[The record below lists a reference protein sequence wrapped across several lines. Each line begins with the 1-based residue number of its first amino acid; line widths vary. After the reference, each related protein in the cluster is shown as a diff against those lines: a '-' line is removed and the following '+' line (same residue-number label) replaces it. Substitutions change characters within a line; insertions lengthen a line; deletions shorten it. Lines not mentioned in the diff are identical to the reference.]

1 MENTSAWL
9 QKYDLPVPR
18 YTSYPAAPHF
28 TTDFGPEAFSAQLA
42 KIETRSPLSL
52 YAHFPFCRSLC
63 WYCGCNMKV
72 ASNSGA
78 MMAYAAAV
86 RREIELTAARIPARH
101 KVDSIHFGGGTPTWG
116 PRAGREAVAQAI
128 RAQFDVV
135 PDAEFSVEADPRTL
149 DGEIADEL
157 AALGV
162 NRVSIGVQDFDT
174 PVQEAINRIQPFS
187 VVERGV
193 MELRRA
199 GLRDLN
205 IDLIYGLPLQTPE
218 TVARTIELA
227 LSLAPQRIALFGY
240 AHVPWMKKHQKLVER
255 SPLPDAAQRLAL
267 FSAAQNTLTAHGF
280 VQIGIDHFAAPDD
293 KMARAAADGTL
304 HRNFQGYTTDTSPT
318 LLGFGA
324 SAISALPMSY
334 AQNDP
339 GIESYME
346 AVESGRLATVRGRHL
361 TGEDVRRREIIMNLM
376 CNARCTISPDIAA
389 QAAPAL
395 APLLDDGLCRW
406 EDGHDLAMTDAG
418 KPWVRVVAACFDSY
432 HAPGAARH
440 ARAV

>member
-9 QKYDLPVPR
+9 KKYDLPVPR

-28 TTDFGPEAFSAQLA
+28 TFDFGSEAFATALA
-42 KIETRSPLSL
+42 GIETQAPLSL
-52 YAHFPFCRSLC
+52 YIHFPFCRSLC

-72 ASNSGA
+72 ANDSGA
-78 MMAYAAAV
+78 MMPYATAV
-86 RREIELTAARIPARH
+86 RREIEMVAALIPGRK

-116 PRAGREAVAQAI
+116 PRAGREAVTQAL
-128 RAQFDVV
+128 RAQFDLA
-135 PDAEFSVEADPRTL
+135 PDTDFSVEADPRTL

-162 NRVSIGVQDFDT
+162 NRVSIGVQDFDA

-193 MELRRA
+193 MALRRA

-227 LSLAPQRIALFGY
+227 ISLTPQRIALFGY

-255 SPLPDAAQRLAL
+255 LPLPDAAQRLAL
-267 FSAAQNTLTAHGF
+267 FSAAQKTLTEHGF

-293 KMARAAADGTL
+293 KMARAAANGTL
-304 HRNFQGYTTDTSPT
+304 NRNFQGYTTDTSPT

-339 GIESYME
+339 GIESYIDTI
-346 AVESGRLATVRGRHL
+346 ASGRLATVRGRHL
-361 TGEDVRRREIIMNLM
+361 TAEDARRREIIMNLM
-376 CNARCTISPDIAA
+376 CNARCTISPDIAV

-395 APLLDDGLCRW
+395 APLVEDGLCRW
-406 EDGHDLAMTDAG
+406 ENRNDLVMTDEG

-432 HAPGAARH
+432 HAPSTARH

>member
-1 MENTSAWL
+1 MDKTKAWL
-9 QKYDLPVPR
+9 RKYDLPVPR

-28 TTDFGPEAFSAQLA
+28 TADFGPEAFAAQLA
-42 KIETRSPLSL
+42 RIEEGSPLSL
-52 YAHFPFCRSLC
+52 YVHFPFCRSLC

-72 ASNSGA
+72 ARDSDA
-78 MMAYAAAV
+78 MMSYAAAV
-86 RREIELTAARIPARH
+86 CREIELAAACIPSRQ

-116 PRAGREAVAQAI
+116 PRAGREAVMRAI
-128 RAQFDVV
+128 HERFEVA

-149 DGEIADEL
+149 NAEIADEL
-157 AALGV
+157 ADLGV

-174 PVQEAINRIQPFS
+174 PVQEAINRIQPFP

-193 MELRRA
+193 AQLRRA
-199 GLRDLN
+199 GIRDLN
-205 IDLIYGLPLQTPE
+205 IDLIYGLPLQTPDSI
-218 TVARTIELA
+218 ARTVELA
-227 LSLAPQRIALFGY
+227 ASLSPQRIALFGY
-240 AHVPWMKKHQKLVER
+240 AHVPWMKKHQRLVER
-255 SPLPDAAQRLAL
+255 SPLPDAEQRLAL
-267 FSAAQNTLTAHGF
+267 FAAAQNALMKHGF

-293 KMARAAADGTL
+293 KMARALAAGTL
-304 HRNFQGYTTDTSPT
+304 NRNFQGYTTDTSPV

-339 GIESYME
+339 SIESYMT
-346 AVESGRLATVRGRHL
+346 AVESGRFATVRGRHL
-361 TGEDVRRREIIMNLM
+361 TREDLRRRDIIMSLM
-376 CNARCTISPDIAA
+376 CNARCAVSPDIAA
-389 QAAPAL
+389 LAASAL
-395 APLLDDGLCRW
+395 APLVEDGLCRW
-406 EDGHDLAMTDAG
+406 EQGQNLAMTEDG